1 MNNKQNG
8 LNKDRLIMID
18 GNSLMHRAF
27 YALPP
32 LTTKKGVQTGAVY
45 GFTNML
51 FKLIEDYEPDYI
63 GVAFDRKA
71 PTFRH
76 KVYEEYKGTRQKT
89 PEELIHQFEILKELL
104 RLMDIPIY
112 EKDGYEADD
121 ILGTF
126 ARISEEES
134 LQCLLVTGDGDAL
147 QLVSDNVTVL
157 ITKKGISDIHEF
169 DEAEVRREYGL
180 SPAQIVDLKALM
192 GDASD
197 NIPGVPSVG
206 EKTATKL
213 LKSYHT
219 LDGVYEN
226 IDDMKK
232 SRVRDN
238 LIEYKEQAILSR
250 KLATILKDVP
260 IEIEI
265 SECCFSIPDS
275 PELRDMLIDLE
286 FNTILDKLNLN
297 KGRAVQKAK
306 NKVRDKKSI
315 EIYEQ
320 SQLEAIIHEGE
331 RDGTMGILL
340 TDEYLSIA
348 FDADLAYNIKFSKDL
363 IDQGLPSFNVLNML
377 RPIFESPNLKKV
389 TYDGKGLITELDRLG
404 IKLNSLEFDI
414 SIAAYLLDA
423 TQDKYE
429 LKRLMYDYLDL
440 DVSIVDAADLI
451 LLTEAMEE
459 ELKDKGMLELYRK
472 IEHPLIDVLAHMEIT
487 GFKADRDILIQ
498 LGDEF
503 DREIEELTSDIYELA
518 GEEFNINSPKQLGT
532 ILFDKLKLP
541 VIKRTKTGYS
551 TNIDVLEQLLP
562 HHPIAQKIIDYR
574 QVMKL
579 KSTYIDG
586 LLNMIDSGDGRI
598 HSSFNQTV
606 TATGRISSTDPNLQN
621 IPVKTEMGRQIRKVF
636 VASDEDHILLDADYS
651 QIELRV
657 LAHMSGDPTFIDAF
671 LKGEDIH
678 TRTAAEIFG
687 VSIDEVTPKQRDDAK
702 AVNFGIVYGISDYGL
717 ARNLNISRNKAK
729 TYIDSYFTRY
739 PKVKE
744 YMDNTIAQAKKDGY
758 VTTLMGRRRY
768 LPELKSRNYNIR
780 SFGERVAMNMPIQG
794 TAADIIK
801 KAMNNVYYALKSGGF
816 KSKLILQVHDE
827 LIVDTYKEELEEVR
841 NILNEEMENAVAL
854 VVPLVVDIGEGYSW
868 FEAKR

>member
-89 PEELIHQFEILKELL
+89 PEELIHQFKILKELL

>member
-671 LKGEDIH
+671 
-678 TRTAAEIFG
+678 
-687 VSIDEVTPKQRDDAK
+687 
-702 AVNFGIVYGISDYGL
+702 
-717 ARNLNISRNKAK
+717 
-729 TYIDSYFTRY
+729 
-739 PKVKE
+739 
-744 YMDNTIAQAKKDGY
+744 
-758 VTTLMGRRRY
+758 
-768 LPELKSRNYNIR
+768 
-780 SFGERVAMNMPIQG
+780 
-794 TAADIIK
+794 
-801 KAMNNVYYALKSGGF
+801 
-816 KSKLILQVHDE
+816 
-827 LIVDTYKEELEEVR
+827 
-841 NILNEEMENAVAL
+841 
-854 VVPLVVDIGEGYSW
+854 
-868 FEAKR
+868 